1 MTYTYD
7 ELIPATAQ
15 EAGKG
20 QWPTTMTSTAEGS
33 AGTSGVFAGLGLG
46 SAITTSEYHNCWVYL
61 RRQTGTASA
70 GGATSITMPTGVTWT
85 AGALNAGAV
94 RIVGG
99 TGEGQTRTITSNSGA
114 SPDVLTTTP
123 AWTTNPDS
131 TSEYEV
137 YWQSSTTVPG
147 NLTRTSKTPSSSS
160 VVVADGTLTWAP
172 AMSNSAS
179 GSAVVIKAETNS
191 DFLFLWDLHPDLV
204 KSYINLILRN
214 LHSWVYMPVTMVSD
228 GDMEDSYT
236 IGTTE
241 SFTQWWRTNS
251 NVTASKSSTSYPFR
265 FGRQYIDVA
274 TSAAISRGIQSATMA
289 VTPRESL
296 YVSVFVQKTP
306 AATEAAA
313 FNVILYDVTNGAAL
327 KTVTVTGQQPVIV
340 WFQESLDSTTEEVAV
355 QVVSATA
362 AGTSFRVGPV
372 CVTSN
377 YRLAYPLDT
386 STFPSES
393 HIIDAQV
400 VIPHRNIETDVWM
413 DGDLAFANLHTERD
427 DRSGLLNA
435 RIDAPYATFLRT
447 LKPFTELAND
457 LDTTTANQDL
467 IVRGVMYHLEME
479 RAARLSASNPQL
491 GNYHRTKA
499 QAYAKEFSAML
510 SALGI
515 PPVLVNEL
523 SPDLT
528 LVR

>member
-1 MTYTYD
+1 VTYTYD
-7 ELIPATAQ
+7 DLITAVAQ

-20 QWPTTMTSTAEGS
+20 QWPVAMPTTADG
-33 AGTSGVFAGLGLG
+33 AADGTTGVFAQLGLG

-61 RRQTGTASA
+61 RRHTGTVGSATASSVTM
-70 GGATSITMPTGVTWT
+70 ATGVSWATDALKNGIIRIDSGPGEDEERRITTSSSAAEAVLSITPDWTVTPT
-85 AGALNAGAV
+85 
-94 RIVGG
+94 
-99 TGEGQTRTITSNSGA
+99 SA
-114 SPDVLTTTP
+114 SK
-123 AWTTNPDS
+123 
-131 TSEYEV
+131 YEI
-137 YWQSSTTVPG
+137 YLQSSSTAAGDLVRAG
-147 NLTRTSKTPSSSS
+147 RTPSSSS
-160 VVVADGTLTWAP
+160 VVVATGAVTWAP
-172 AMSNSAS
+172 AFSNITVA
-179 GSAVVIKAETNS
+179 IKTEKNA
-191 DFLFLWDLHPDLV
+191 DCLFLWDIHPDLV

-214 LHSWVYMPVTMVSD
+214 LHSWVYMPVTMVPD

-274 TSAAISRGIQSATMA
+274 TSAAISRGVQSASIA

-296 YVSVFVQKTP
+296 YVSAFVQKTP
-306 AATEAAA
+306 ATTEAAT
-313 FNVILYDVTNGAAL
+313 FNVILYDVTNAAAL
-327 KTVTVTGQQPVIV
+327 RTVTVTGQQPVIV
-340 WFQESLDSTTEEVAV
+340 WFQESLTSTTEEVAI

-372 CVTSN
+372 CITSN
-377 YRLAYPLDT
+377 YRAAYPLDT
-386 STFPSES
+386 TTFPSES

-400 VIPHRNIETDVWM
+400 VIPHRNIETDVWL
-413 DGDLAFANLHTERD
+413 DGDLAYANLHTERD

-447 LKPFTELAND
+447 LKPFTELTND
-457 LDTTTANQDL
+457 LDTTTADREL
-467 IVRGVMYHLEME
+467 VTRGVLYHLEME

-499 QAYAKEFSAML
+499 QAYAKEFSSML
-510 SALGI
+510 SSLGV

-528 LVR
+528 LTR